1 MPLKFLNSENQYTQ
15 YDTSKFVIL
24 PVPFEKTVS
33 YGGGTAKGP
42 EAILKASRYLE
53 DYDIEL
59 DMEPFRAGINVKRPV
74 KALKGIKGEI
84 AKILKDNKV
93 PVMLG
98 GEHSITHFAVEAAGE
113 IYKDLSVLQ
122 FDAHADLRDHYH
134 GSKFSHACA
143 ARRILEIC
151 PAVQV
156 GIRSM
161 SKEEMDFAK
170 STGQISKIH
179 FADKVEISEIV
190 ASQLSK
196 NVYITIDVD
205 AFDPSEIPSTGTP
218 EPGGLDYYQVLDILR
233 TVCSQ
238 KNIVGFDVVEL
249 APIKG
254 LNYPDYTTAKLIY
267 KLMGYI
273 VRGK

>member
-1 MPLKFLNSENQYTQ
+1 
-15 YDTSKFVIL
+15 
-24 PVPFEKTVS
+24 
-33 YGGGTAKGP
+33 
-42 EAILKASRYLE
+42 
-53 DYDIEL
+53 
-59 DMEPFRAGINVKRPV
+59 
-74 KALKGIKGEI
+74 
-84 AKILKDNKV
+84 
-93 PVMLG
+93 
-98 GEHSITHFAVEAAGE
+98 
-113 IYKDLSVLQ
+113 
-122 FDAHADLRDHYH
+122 
-134 GSKFSHACA
+134 
-143 ARRILEIC
+143 
-151 PAVQV
+151 
-156 GIRSM
+156 M

>member
-1 MPLKFLNSENQYTQ
+1 MPHKFLNSEKQYTQ

-33 YGGGTAKGP
+33 YGGGTSRGP
-42 EAILKASRYLE
+42 DSILKASQYLE

-59 DMEPFRAGINVKRPV
+59 DMETYRTGIHVKRPIR
-74 KALKGIKGEI
+74 ALKAIKGEI

-98 GEHSITHFAVEAAGE
+98 GEHSITHFAVEAAAE
-113 IYKDLSVLQ
+113 KYKDLSVLQ
-122 FDAHADLRDHYH
+122 FDAHADLRDSYH

-143 ARRILEIC
+143 ARRILDIC

-161 SKEEMDFAK
+161 SKDEMDYAK
-170 STGQISKIH
+170 NSGQISKIH
-179 FADKVEISEIV
+179 FADKIEIAEVV

-205 AFDPSEIPSTGTP
+205 VFDPSIIPSTGTP

-233 TVCSQ
+233 TVVSQ

-254 LNYPDYTTAKLIY
+254 LNHPDYTTAKLIY

-273 VRGK
+273 VRRK